1 VQGRVDG
8 ERSGGEVE
16 ASRSRLAALFN
27 RQRLSPAERRLAGYI
42 TDHPREAPFPQPSRK
57 IDTKLARPLTYLP
70 GMPAGL
76 ESLAVRNLLRA
87 WRLNLPSGRRIA
99 TAVGGMALTTEELG
113 FEETEYRRPA
123 PLWYYVLR
131 AAEVREEG
139 RRLGPVGGRIVAE
152 VLLGL
157 LEGDPLS
164 FVNVEAGSGWRPH
177 LPSAEAGQFTMAD
190 LVRFATS

>member
-16 ASRSRLAALFN
+16 ASRRRLAALFN
-27 RQRLSPAERRLAGYI
+27 RQRLSPTQRRLARYI

-99 TAVGGMALTTEELG
+99 TAVGGTTLTTEELG
-113 FEETEYRRPA
+113 FEETEYRGPA
-123 PLWYYVLR
+123 PLSYYVLR